1 MLRRLWTA
9 LATHLHR
16 ESVVMASP
24 FHIVRDSASPRCTS
38 TVHLETMFPRWSF
51 WWITQIRLKPDMK
64 HLENTPVILKCS
76 RLYQV
81 PYTFSAKKQFIFHG
95 GGRMHPAGKALLRS
109 GFTSRRGKG
118 HRDISDNLAADL

>member
-9 LATHLHR
+9 LATHLHI

-64 HLENTPVILKCS
+64 HLGYTPVILKCS
-76 RLYQV
+76 RLYHTPFQQKKSSSFMEV
-81 PYTFSAKKQFIFHG
+81 GECTQLAKRCSVQDSL
-95 GGRMHPAGKALLRS
+95 PEEA
-109 GFTSRRGKG
+109 
-118 HRDISDNLAADL
+118 RDIGTSLTIWQPICE